1 MIIKTANYSQHVTK
15 TDLVPKQTCDQIV
28 WVKNDFNSIIMPAF
42 KVWEIQN
49 L

>member
-15 TDLVPKQTCDQIV
+15 TDLVPKQICYQIV
-28 WVKNDFNSIIMPAF
+28 WVKNDFNSINMPAF
-42 KVWEIQN
+42 KVWEIKN